1 MAIRCLFV
9 HAVPLIATLAILAGC
24 ETPPEKIIKEQKPP
38 APAAPQQP
46 DPQLITAR
54 ATIDKLQAEI
64 TKLKQH
70 STVQKRQ
77 NLELQLQLLEK
88 QSVVARLLQA
98 HNQAIQEVVRAKA
111 RLGSRHS
118 KAETVASLAELK
130 LSLKNAESIKAGEQ
144 PRILLRA
151 RQYLTMAEAELEKS
165 NFEGTS
171 YLMDQARRSL
181 AWMKPGTGIT
191 NRDSAFP
198 VPLKMQTKAP
208 ANVRSGPNRKQR
220 VLFQLNGGSEVS
232 ALDRNGLWIRIKT
245 AGGKTGWVH
254 FSLLKTD

>member
-1 MAIRCLFV
+1 VAIRCLFV
-9 HAVPLIATLAILAGC
+9 QAVPLIAALAILAGC
-24 ETPPEKIIKEQKPP
+24 ETPPEKIIEEKPP

-54 ATIDKLQAEI
+54 ETIGKLQAEI
-64 TKLKQH
+64 AKLKQH
-70 STVQKRQ
+70 SAVQKRH

-88 QSVVARLLQA
+88 QSVVALLLQT

-130 LSLKNAESIKAGEQ
+130 LSLKNAESKKTGAQ
-144 PRILLRA
+144 PRIPLRA

-165 NFEGTS
+165 NFEGAS

-191 NRDSAFP
+191 NQDSAFP
-198 VPLKMQTKAP
+198 VPLKMKTKGP

-220 VLFQLNGGSEVS
+220 VLFQLNDGSEVS
-232 ALDRNGLWIRIKT
+232 ALDRNGLWVQIKT
-245 AGGKTGWVH
+245 TDGKTGWVH